1 MPSYYNPYMTAYPIS
16 YGSNMYPQ
24 MQPTIPVQ
32 QYMINVDGE
41 SAARAWQIPSA
52 PQPNT
57 IVPLFDTD
65 GQHVYFKSYDAY
77 GRMNPIRKGRIVFD
91 DEIQMSEAAQAPA
104 VPDMTE
110 YVKSDEMQQIKE
122 EIESIKQMLQKQ
134 NNQNGTNN
142 RGDRR

>member
-1 MPSYYNPYMTAYPIS
+1 
-16 YGSNMYPQ
+16 
-24 MQPTIPVQ
+24 MQTMAPAQ

-77 GRMNPIRKGRIVFD
+77 GRMNPLRKGRIVFD
-91 DEIQMSEAAQAPA
+91 EEIQVSEAMKAPDMSEYARAEDIRRIEQ
-104 VPDMTE
+104 D
-110 YVKSDEMQQIKE
+110 
-122 EIESIKQMLQKQ
+122 IESLRQMLTKP
-134 NNQNGTNN
+134 NNQNGTYH

>member
-1 MPSYYNPYMTAYPIS
+1 MPNYYNPYMNAYPLS
-16 YGSNMYPQ
+16 YGNNLYPP
-24 MQPTIPVQ
+24 MQTMAPAQ

-77 GRMNPIRKGRIVFD
+77 GRMNPLRKGRIVFD
-91 DEIQMSEAAQAPA
+91 EEIQVSEAMKAPDMSEYERAEDIRRIEQ
-104 VPDMTE
+104 D
-110 YVKSDEMQQIKE
+110 
-122 EIESIKQMLQKQ
+122 IESLRQMLTKP